1 MTPERRDE
9 LAELAWSIAE
19 FLPKQEAKET
29 VAKMFSEDEGTAWAL
44 IVRGKSLVRQK
55 GERVS

>member
-19 FLPKQEAKET
+19 FLPKAEAKST
-29 VAKMFSEDEGTAWAL
+29 VAGILSEDEDTAWAL
-44 IVRGKSLVRQK
+44 IVRGKSLARQK